1 MYQVNLLPWRIRAQR
16 QRYGFWLRAFSM
28 QLLVVLV
35 LLTTACFLLR
45 YQQGQQQSAVQRLT
59 QQHKV
64 LTGQLQQTQQ
74 VMATLARLAEAE
86 NRRQQNEAHNR
97 RYRSLL
103 QQLSALI
110 PDELWLTAL
119 EENAQG
125 IALRGFG
132 RQYAAIA
139 LFTQRL
145 AALPL
150 LENHRLA
157 EVVQHKDGML
167 AFTLTARWG
176 KKDG

>member
-35 LLTTACFLLR
+35 LLTTAGFLLR

-59 QQHKV
+59 QQHQV
-64 LTGQLQQTQQ
+64 LTGQIQQTQQ

-97 RYRSLL
+97 RYLSLL

>member
-1 MYQVNLLPWRIRAQR
+1 
-16 QRYGFWLRAFSM
+16 
-28 QLLVVLV
+28 
-35 LLTTACFLLR
+35 
-45 YQQGQQQSAVQRLT
+45 
-59 QQHKV
+59 
-64 LTGQLQQTQQ
+64 
-74 VMATLARLAEAE
+74 MATLARLAEAE